1 MEFIV
6 YTSLFIALIGGIL
19 AYYKKD
25 YFTRGFFI
33 CLFTNVLGLFAII
46 FSPESKAKLEDDAD
60 CHTWPEYG
68 SYAVLFLLFGSL
80 LLLIISFI
88 F

>member
-1 MEFIV
+1 MELIV
-6 YTSLFIALIGGIL
+6 YMNLISAIVGGIL
-19 AYYKKD
+19 AYHKKD

-33 CLFTNVLGLFAII
+33 CLFTGALGIIAII
-46 FSPESKAKLEDDAD
+46 LSPASKAKQGDQEDYHA
-60 CHTWPEYG
+60 WPKYG
-68 SYAVLFLLFGSL
+68 SYAVLFLLFASS

>member
-6 YTSLFIALIGGIL
+6 YMNLISAIVGGIL
-19 AYYKKD
+19 ASYKKD

-33 CLFTNVLGLFAII
+33 CLFTSILGLIAII
-46 FSPESKAKLEDDAD
+46 ISPESKAKQGDQDDYHA
-60 CHTWPEYG
+60 WPKYG
-68 SYAVLFLLFGSL
+68 SYAVLFLLFGSS
-80 LLLIISFI
+80 LLLIISLI